1 MPLKFLFVLKYST
14 KVSENLTW
22 QNPGLLG
29 FAACHKQ
36 EYFVAQELKKKVK
49 LKYCGI

>member
-1 MPLKFLFVLKYST
+1 LLVVKRST

-22 QNPGLLG
+22 QNPGQL
-29 FAACHKQ
+29 
-36 EYFVAQELKKKVK
+36 FVAQELIKIVK